1 MKCLVT
7 GGAGFVGSHLVDRL
21 VRLGHEVKV
30 WDAFTTGRKENL
42 NPKAPCYNIWVE
54 DISPEYHTD
63 EKYDVIFHLAG
74 EARIQPSFKK
84 PLTAHES
91 NVTGTIKMLELA
103 KMHGARLVYAGSS
116 SVYHDMY
123 ANPYTFTK
131 QIAENYCTLYNKIY
145 GVSTVIARFF
155 NVYGPRQMEEGDYAT
170 VVGIFE
176 KQKREGK
183 PLTITGNGEQ
193 RRDFT
198 HVDDIVTFLIFMSE
212 DKWDAKVFN
221 IGTGKNY
228 SINEVAKMFKHP
240 IEYIPKRPGEAQDT
254 LADTKELREWFGF
267 VPHWGLK
274 AYIDSLGEQ
283 DVQDVQ
289 GDHGSEV

>member
-21 VRLGHEVKV
+21 VRLKYDVTV

-54 DISPEYHTD
+54 DISPENHAD
-63 EKYDVIFHLAG
+63 KKYDVIFHLAG

-84 PLTAHES
+84 PMTSHDS

-103 KMHGARLVYAGSS
+103 KLCKARLVYASSS

-131 QIAENYCTLYNKIY
+131 QIAENYCTLYNKVY
-145 GVSTVIARFF
+145 GVPVAIARFF

-170 VVGIFE
+170 VIGIFE

-198 HVDDIVTFLIFMSE
+198 HVDDIVTFLIFMADPM
-212 DKWDAKVFN
+212 DKWKAKVFN

-240 IEYIPKRPGEAQDT
+240 IEYIPKRPGEAQET
-254 LADTKELREWFGF
+254 LADITELRNWFGF
-267 VPHWGLK
+267 RPACSLK
-274 AYIDSLGEQ
+274 EYIDNLGA
-283 DVQDVQ
+283 
-289 GDHGSEV
+289 